1 MVEASDLYQEV
12 ILDHTKSPRNF
23 ERLEDADHSARG
35 DNPLC
40 GDELTVHVKFD
51 EDDEIDEITFEGDG
65 CAISKASASVMTE
78 TVEGMAP
85 DEVEELIDTFNELV
99 TGEADAVDDRMA
111 ELGDIAVFEGVQ
123 RFPTRVKCATL
134 SWHTLRAALE
144 GQEEPVSTE

>member
-23 ERLEDADHSARG
+23 QRLDDPDRSARG

-40 GDELTVHVKFD
+40 GDELTVYVKFD
-51 EDDEIDEITFEGDG
+51 EDEEIEEITFDGDG

-78 TVEGMAP
+78 SVEGKTV
-85 DEVEELIDTFNELV
+85 DEVEDLMDLFQHLV
-99 TGEADAVDDRMA
+99 TGEETTDADIT
-111 ELGDIAVFEGVQ
+111 ELGDLAVFEGVQ

-134 SWHTLRAALE
+134 SWHTLKAALE
-144 GQEEPVSTE
+144 DKDEPVSTE